1 MPPVKIHGKQ
11 YTTVSERC
19 FSWREEH
26 PDQTMQSEIVFH
38 DDKKVI
44 VKSTIFDAEGKII
57 STGHAEEVRSSSK
70 INSTSALENAETS
83 SLGRALSFHKYAGSE
98 IASADEWANAIREQN
113 NKTIFAQQKDHMDK
127 VREHEESL
135 RVTCKYL
142 LESENPDAD
151 RERCLLVA
159 RECFNEIPD
168 EDKIKLWKAPKKGGF
183 FRTHER
189 KLLSEAG
196 EIFSRKRKE
205 VDDGK

>member
-1 MPPVKIHGKQ
+1 
-11 YTTVSERC
+11 
-19 FSWREEH
+19 
-26 PDQTMQSEIVFH
+26 MQSEIVFH
-38 DDKKVI
+38 DDQKVI
-44 VKSTIFDAEGKII
+44 VKSTIFDDGEII

-83 SLGRALSFHKYAGSE
+83 SLGRALSFFKYAGSE
-98 IASADEWANAIREQN
+98 IASADEVANAIS
-113 NKTIFAQQKDHMDK
+113 QQKDKEVVSEWKDYMDK
-127 VREHEESL
+127 VREHGDSL
-135 RVTCKYL
+135 NAVTKWL

-168 EDKIKLWKAPKKGGF
+168 ADKIKLWKAPSKGGF

>member
-1 MPPVKIHGKQ
+1 MSVKIHGTD
-11 YTTVSERC
+11 YHTVSERVN
-19 FSWREEH
+19 SWKKEH

-38 DDKKVI
+38 DDQKVI

-83 SLGRALSFHKYAGSE
+83 SLGRSLAFHKYAGSQ
-98 IASADEWANAIREQN
+98 IASADEVANAIS
-113 NKTIFAQQKDHMDK
+113 QQKDKEVVSKWKDYMDK
-127 VREHEESL
+127 VREHGDSL
-135 RVTCKYL
+135 NAVTKWL

-168 EDKIKLWKAPKKGGF
+168 ADKITLWKAPSKGGF
-183 FRTHER
+183 LRTHER
-189 KLLSEAG
+189 KLLGEAG

-205 VDDGK
+205 IE

>member
-1 MPPVKIHGKQ
+1 MPVKIHGKN
-11 YTTVSERC
+11 YLTVAERVS
-19 FSWREEH
+19 SWREEH

-38 DDKKVI
+38 DEQKVI
-44 VKSTIFDAEGKII
+44 VKSTIFDDGKII
-57 STGHAEEVRSSSK
+57 ATGHAEELRSSSK

-98 IASADEWANAIREQN
+98 IASADEVANAIS
-113 NKTIFAQQKDHMDK
+113 QQKDKEVVSKWKDYMDK
-127 VREHEESL
+127 VREHGESL
-135 RVTCKYL
+135 NAVTKWL

-168 EDKIKLWKAPKKGGF
+168 ADKIKLWKAPSKGGF
-183 FRTHER
+183 LRTHER
-189 KLLSEAG
+189 KLLGEAG

-205 VDDGK
+205 IE

>member
-1 MPPVKIHGKQ
+1 MPVKIHGKN
-11 YTTVSERC
+11 YLTVAERVS
-19 FSWREEH
+19 SWREEN

-38 DDKKVI
+38 DDQKVI
-44 VKSTIFDAEGKII
+44 VKSTIFDDGEII

-83 SLGRALSFHKYAGSE
+83 SLGRALSFFKYAGSE
-98 IASADEWANAIREQN
+98 IASADEVANAIS
-113 NKTIFAQQKDHMDK
+113 QQKDKEVVSEWKDYMDK
-127 VREHEESL
+127 VREHGDSL
-135 RVTCKYL
+135 NAVTKWL

-168 EDKIKLWKAPKKGGF
+168 ADKIKLWKAPSKGGF

>member
-98 IASADEWANAIREQN
+98 IASADEVANAIS
-113 NKTIFAQQKDHMDK
+113 QQKDKEVVSEWKDYMDK
-127 VREHEESL
+127 VREHGDSL
-135 RVTCKYL
+135 NAVTKWL

-151 RERCLLVA
+151 RERCVLGA

>member
-1 MPPVKIHGKQ
+1 MPVKIHGKN
-11 YTTVSERC
+11 YLTVAERVS
-19 FSWREEH
+19 SWREEH

-38 DDKKVI
+38 DEQKVI
-44 VKSTIFDAEGKII
+44 VKSTIFDDGKII
-57 STGHAEEVRSSSK
+57 ATGHAEELRSSSK

-98 IASADEWANAIREQN
+98 IASADEVANAIS
-113 NKTIFAQQKDHMDK
+113 QQKDKEVVSKWKDYMDK
-127 VREHEESL
+127 VREHGDSL
-135 RVTCKYL
+135 NAVTKWL

-168 EDKIKLWKAPKKGGF
+168 ADKIKLWKAPSKGGF
-183 FRTHER
+183 LRTHER
-189 KLLSEAG
+189 KLLGEAG

-205 VDDGK
+205 IE